1 MARVLTKR
9 HVNAFREEIYHYYE
23 SHGRHDLPW
32 RKTRNPYRILVSE
45 VMLQQTQVSRV
56 SEKYI
61 EFIRKFPSPRRLA
74 RAPLREVLRT
84 WSGLGYNRRALA
96 LKRLAQTLVEEYGG
110 GIPHNLDELRTLL
123 GIGNATASAI
133 LTFAFN
139 EPTIFL
145 ETNVR
150 TVFIAFFFKRKRKVQ
165 DKEILPFIEETLD
178 RHSPREW
185 YFALMDYGAM
195 LKRRH
200 NPSLKSIHHRTQ
212 GAFAGSTRQARGAIV
227 HVLTEKSFSLEEI
240 VGVGKRTKKE
250 TEIILARLVKEGF
263 LKKRRGK
270 FLLAT

>member
-1 MARVLTKR
+1 MTRVLTKR
-9 HVNAFREEIYHYYE
+9 HVKAFREEIYHYYE

-32 RKTRNPYRILVSE
+32 RKTRDPYRILISE

-56 SEKYI
+56 SEKYM
-61 EFIRKFPSPRRLA
+61 EFIRKFPSPRLLA

-96 LKRLAQTLVEEYGG
+96 LKRLAQTLVKEYGG
-110 GIPHNLDELRTLL
+110 GIPHNLDELRTLP

-139 EPTIFL
+139 EPTVFL

-150 TVFIAFFFKRKRKVQ
+150 TVFIAFFFKRKRKVH
-165 DKEILPFIEETLD
+165 DNEILPFIEKTLD
-178 RHSPREW
+178 MHSPREW

-200 NPSLKSIHHRTQ
+200 NPSRKSIHHRAQ
-212 GAFAGSTRQARGAIV
+212 GAFEGSSRQARGALLRA
-227 HVLTEKSFSLEEI
+227 LTKKTLSLKEAVE
-240 VGVGKRTKKE
+240 VGKRTKKE
-250 TEIILARLVKEGF
+250 TEIMLAQLMKEGF
-263 LKKRRGK
+263 IEKKGRK
-270 FLLAT
+270 FNFQS

>member
-1 MARVLTKR
+1 MTRVLTKR
-9 HVNAFREEIYHYYE
+9 HVKAFREEIYHYYE
-23 SHGRHDLPW
+23 SYGRHDLPW
-32 RKTRNPYRILVSE
+32 RKTHNPYRILISE

-96 LKRLAQTLVEEYGG
+96 LKRLAQTLVKEYAGE
-110 GIPHNLDELRTLL
+110 IPHNLDELRTLS

-139 EPTIFL
+139 EPIIFL

-150 TVFIAFFFKRKRKVQ
+150 TVFIAFFFKRKRKVH
-165 DKEILPFIEETLD
+165 DNEILPFIEKTLD
-178 RHSPREW
+178 MHSPREW

-195 LKRRH
+195 LKRRR
-200 NPSLKSIHHRTQ
+200 NPSRKSIHHRAQ
-212 GAFAGSTRQARGAIV
+212 GAFEGSSRQARGALLRA
-227 HVLTEKSFSLEEI
+227 LTKKTLSLKEAVE
-240 VGVGKRTKKE
+240 VGKRTRKE
-250 TEIILARLVKEGF
+250 TETILARLVKEGF

-270 FLLAT
+270 FLLTT